1 MLIRGKVLGG
11 SSAINGMMW
20 TRGTIGQYD
29 AMEELGNPGW
39 NFASLQGYVHVPQA
53 ALVTGI
59 LIQYFIQVY
68 EKG

>member
-29 AMEELGNPGW
+29 ALEELGNPGW
-39 NFASLQGYVHVPQA
+39 NFASLQGYCSISSGCPCYRNSYSIFHSD
-53 ALVTGI
+53 L
-59 LIQYFIQVY
+59 
-68 EKG
+68 

>member
-1 MLIRGKVLGG
+1 MGG

-29 AMEELGNPGW
+29 ALEELGIQAGI
-39 NFASLQGYVHVPQA
+39 LLRYKGTTVQVLQA
-53 ALVTGI
+53 ALLHEFLFNTQI
-59 LIQYFIQVY
+59 Y